1 MILSNQLKNKTASIK
16 KLVKKSC
23 KFLFNGEWKGLGNY
37 LVSEILNILNE
48 KNIIRNERN
57 LHCSLCNYSS
67 SSFLHKSNSFG
78 ISWNSACPCCDSRS
92 RHRGLIFI
100 YRRYLNIQVGKKIL
114 HFAPE
119 PLLEY
124 EIRQHKDHEYY
135 TTDFKMENVDF
146 PKEDVQNLN
155 FQTSTF
161 DVLLS
166 NHVLEHV
173 QDDKKAVAEMS
184 RVLKPGGIAIITVPG
199 DWRRNYTK
207 VFSHLNFNGH
217 YRDYGLDILNILK
230 PNFMKVTKYSLY
242 KNSGEMYAIKPS
254 EVAFI
259 CIK

>member
-1 MILSNQLKNKTASIK
+1 MIVSKLPKRKKVSINRF
-16 KLVKKSC
+16 VKKSS
-23 KFLFNGEWKGLGNY
+23 KYLLNGEWKGLGNF
-37 LVSEILNILNE
+37 LTSEMVNIFNDN
-48 KNIIRNERN
+48 NIQNERKIY
-57 LHCSLCNYSS
+57 CSLCNYSS
-67 SSFLHKSNSFG
+67 SSFLHKSNSLG
-78 ISWNSACPCCDSRS
+78 ISWNSACPYCDSRS

-100 YRRYLNIQVGKKIL
+100 YRKYLNIQEGKKIL

-124 EIRQHKDHEYY
+124 EIRKYKVHDYY
-135 TTDFKMENVDF
+135 TTDYKMENVDF

-161 DVLLS
+161 DFLLS

-217 YRDYGLDILNILK
+217 YRDYGLDIINILR
-230 PNFMKVTKYSLY
+230 PNFVKIIKYSLY
-242 KNSGEMYAIKPS
+242 KNNGEMYAIKPS